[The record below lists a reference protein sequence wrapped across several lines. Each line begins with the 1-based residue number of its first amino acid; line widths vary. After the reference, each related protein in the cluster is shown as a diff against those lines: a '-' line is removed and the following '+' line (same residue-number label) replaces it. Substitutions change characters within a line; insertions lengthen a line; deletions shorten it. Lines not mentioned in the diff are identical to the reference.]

1 VSQDASIP
9 VQEGAEAPP
18 PRDYRIATPEGW
30 ERVVLNPE
38 TWDPVIARIVDN
50 QFKGQDNVPH
60 IKAQLRDSLRQQ
72 AAEALANGGLE
83 LYLSLMRV
91 ADMPLPGSLVVTFV
105 PPRGDGPPPPLENL
119 AMAYAAKGENVRM
132 ISLPA
137 GPALRRKWQEEPDP
151 ARQVGNTRPIA
162 HLDIQLAV
170 PYSEAFLLLSFS
182 TPMFEIAEALDGL
195 FESIASTLRWVR

>member
-1 VSQDASIP
+1 MSQDASIP

-38 TWDPVIARIVDN
+38 TWDPVIARIVDD

-60 IKAQLRDSLRQQ
+60 IKAQLRESLRRQ

-91 ADMPLPGSLVVTFV
+91 ADMPLPGSLVVTFI
-105 PPRGDGPPPPLENL
+105 PPRGEGPPPPLEDL

-137 GPALRRKWQEEPDP
+137 GPALRRNG
-151 ARQVGNTRPIA
+151 RRSRTRAGRSGTPGRSRTWTSSW
-162 HLDIQLAV
+162 
-170 PYSEAFLLLSFS
+170 PCRTPRLSCCCPSPPRCSRSPKPS
-182 TPMFEIAEALDGL
+182 TGCSSRSP
-195 FESIASTLRWVR
+195 RR